1 MKHEPGI
8 TQRADIGTKPFSKD
22 RLDQLKD
29 LWNIKDRRVR
39 VTNNKMMNVKP
50 WFHKLLLLCQ
60 VCGAQSVKENIQPE
74 VPWDLYIVV
83 VVMAIAVIG
92 VWEALKH
99 CSGDR
104 QVRVQT
110 LKVKAEQSTSKRMTR
125 NELKE
130 LQLLMSTPPQDLS
143 DEQKVRL
150 VDLKELF
157 DESAPPNSSPV
168 PTTKPEQPSSSSSSA
183 FNKQPR
189 NLPTSPMQTVTTRD
203 QGVQKEPSSI

>member
-60 VCGAQSVKENIQPE
+60 VCDAQSVKENIQPE

-92 VWEALKH
+92 LWEAFKQVPTEVEGVRWGTGLLR
-99 CSGDR
+99 SGDHLAMVSPSWWPR
-104 QVRVQT
+104 
-110 LKVKAEQSTSKRMTR
+110 
-125 NELKE
+125 
-130 LQLLMSTPPQDLS
+130 QLL
-143 DEQKVRL
+143 
-150 VDLKELF
+150 
-157 DESAPPNSSPV
+157 
-168 PTTKPEQPSSSSSSA
+168 
-183 FNKQPR
+183 PR
-189 NLPTSPMQTVTTRD
+189 
-203 QGVQKEPSSI
+203 